1 LTGTFG
7 VSLYTVIVDMRGWQR
22 GTSYP
27 ER

>member
-1 LTGTFG
+1 